1 MIGNEGKGLANDFIE
16 NCYPKEL
23 SLTESSATQ
32 YLETNMHAHGN
43 RITMEHN
50 NKNYES
56 LKQCKQDYYKVQRYD
71 SFGPKKTKTGVL
83 IGEFTRIAKCCN
95 TLIGFCFTKVVP
107 FYHFLIMFPVTHD
120 GYIVIARSRSIE
132 L

>member
-1 MIGNEGKGLANDFIE
+1 
-16 NCYPKEL
+16 
-23 SLTESSATQ
+23 
-32 YLETNMHAHGN
+32 
-43 RITMEHN
+43 MEHN

-95 TLIGFCFTKVVP
+95 TLIGFCKSIKCKLYELHHVLKYPKAFLTDALEKVSMSRNDNI
-107 FYHFLIMFPVTHD
+107 FSTLGIYALHHGGMNTH
-120 GYIVIARSRSIE
+120 IF
-132 L
+132 